1 MGEETAAA
9 DNAKEVVAEKKAVDA
24 KAKASEAADKS
35 PASSSVDD
43 EGRARSGS
51 MPQHGGTATDDTKG
65 GKSQHGE
72 AKVNQ
77 KDVAHS
83 AKIAS
88 AALEYANTHKGPLN
102 EHLSGKGID
111 TYDKIILKE
120 KEAVDAEKNPEKAAA
135 KAPAA
140 KEAAAEEKPAAK
152 KVAAADEEKPA
163 AKKVVAA
170 ADEEKPAAK
179 KEAAAEEE
187 NPAAKKVVAAADEEK
202 NPAAKKEAAAEE
214 KKPAKKE

>member
-163 AKKVVAA
+163 AKKEAAAADEEKPAAKKVVAA

-179 KEAAAEEE
+179 KVVAAADEE
-187 NPAAKKVVAAADEEK
+187 PAAKKVVAAADEEK
-202 NPAAKKEAAAEE
+202 P
-214 KKPAKKE
+214 